1 MTKDR
6 QLYFIVTQNYCG
18 RQDIVFNRVTF
29 FQLDALSKSH
39 PYNPLWAQLGELYG
53 ALGFPVKI
61 AKTVVTSGA
70 KKLELLNRILS
81 SLTYFIRCSEVEKW
95 VIEGQDSTEAQL
107 NAATVQQS
115 TNMPGTPLF
124 DKRVQPSH
132 SSFARHFLS
141 GHDVMTVFDS
151 RVDHGVEIG
160 RELEVESGNKCSD
173 NTATKSPLPFESS
186 SLESVSGSVERDC
199 YGAQISVQLGQS
211 GAGSESIRNLRKDV
225 HLSVPHV
232 GGMRRTASFMKNL
245 DSTST
250 VMELE
255 HSNPKSSTRTGRL
268 YPDLA
273 DLKLNIGD
281 ETPGARFSLD
291 CEDNSSLADPN
302 GVEVH
307 NMNSGHSFHYE
318 DVAQKV
324 SRLCRVPTSAI
335 LCHLQGEECVKQIQ
349 AKEALLPKRVEIE
362 RQRSCVN
369 TSPTIK
375 AKPNT
380 VSEGSN
386 TPSPSSGTVYC
397 EKTSIKNI
405 SKGGESALGRGD
417 VIFVIGD
424 NEKLIDI
431 KQSRKSESEQN
442 EKTNEKL
449 GHDASCDFYPCV
461 SRTPSPRA
469 SPVIACEESDN
480 SCKYAHHLCHSDIAL
495 SCLASDGKSS
505 VCKHGPG
512 SASKCELNVNMGVG
526 RCKFPEE
533 IIRVPTKEHKA
544 GQCTGHL
551 MSESCHRVITI
562 HPSVIELEDECG
574 GLKTNLSV
582 KNSIR
587 TSKPMSCSL
596 SLLSPLSRASTGKN
610 PLLLRRRHSDCICE
624 ISRYLK
630 DYHSVRFQF
639 ERCEGVLMNY
649 IQGRD
654 QKKSFLQT
662 DKRTDKIA
670 EARENFCLIEGPVVC
685 EKRRSVSKDN
695 LNSGCSDMVDRA
707 QEYCG
712 TCVKRG
718 EKHRSG
724 VDGYVSEGNAMFDDY
739 SNLSDDD
746 SLCDYTTSNRKA
758 EEEGVTS
765 TEQQQCETLLE
776 LPMPRLV

>member
-18 RQDIVFNRVTF
+18 RQNVVFNRVAF

-61 AKTVVTSGA
+61 AKTVVTSGT

-81 SLTYFIRCSEVEKW
+81 SLTYFIRCSEVEKHI
-95 VIEGQDSTEAQL
+95 IEGQDSTEAQL
-107 NAATVQQS
+107 NAAIVEQS
-115 TNMPGTPLF
+115 TNTPAAPLF

-160 RELEVESGNKCSD
+160 RELDVESGNKCSD
-173 NTATKSPLPFESS
+173 SMASESTLPFEGS
-186 SLESVSGSVERDC
+186 SLQSVGGNVERDC
-199 YGAQISVQLGQS
+199 SSAQISVQLGQS
-211 GAGSESIRNLRKDV
+211 GAGSEGVSNLRKDV

-232 GGMRRTASFMKNL
+232 GGMKRTASFMRKL

-273 DLKLNIGD
+273 DLKLDDGV
-281 ETPGARFSLD
+281 ETAGIKYSLH
-291 CEDNSSLADPN
+291 CEDDSSVADPN
-302 GVEVH
+302 AVEFH
-307 NMNSGHSFHYE
+307 NMNTDHSFHYE
-318 DVAQKV
+318 DLAQKV

-335 LCHLQGEECVKQIQ
+335 LCHLQGKDSVKQIQ
-349 AKEALLPKRVEIE
+349 AEEVLLPKRVESE
-362 RQRSCVN
+362 RQRSCVD
-369 TSPTIK
+369 TSPTF
-375 AKPNT
+375 KPKSNK
-380 VSEGSN
+380 VSEGSD
-386 TPSPSSGTVYC
+386 TPSQSSSTVYC
-397 EKTSIKNI
+397 EKTSVKNI
-405 SKGGESALGRGD
+405 STDGESVLGRGD

-424 NEKLIDI
+424 NERLIDI
-431 KQSRKSESEQN
+431 KQSRKSEIEQN

-449 GHDASCDFYPCV
+449 GYDTCCDFYPCV
-461 SRTPSPRA
+461 SRTPNPHA
-469 SPVIACEESDN
+469 SPVIACEESDYF
-480 SCKYAHHLCHSDIAL
+480 CKYAHHVCHSDTTLA
-495 SCLASDGKSS
+495 CLASDGKPS
-505 VCKHGPG
+505 VCKHESGL
-512 SASKCELNVNMGVG
+512 ASKYELNMNMGVVK
-526 RCKFPEE
+526 CKLQEE
-533 IIRVPTKEHKA
+533 IVRVPTKEQKA
-544 GQCTGHL
+544 RHRTDR
-551 MSESCHRVITI
+551 RVITI

-574 GLKTNLSV
+574 GLKTSLSV
-582 KNSIR
+582 KNSVR
-587 TSKPMSCSL
+587 TSRPMSCSL
-596 SLLSPLSRASTGKN
+596 SLLSPLSRASVGKN
-610 PLLLRRRHSDCICE
+610 PLPVRRRHSDCICE

-662 DKRTDKIA
+662 DERTDKVA

-685 EKRRSVSKDN
+685 EKRRSVNKDN
-695 LNSGCSDMVDRA
+695 LSFGCSDMVDRA
-707 QEYCG
+707 QEYCM
-712 TCVKRG
+712 CVRRG
-718 EKHRSG
+718 EKHHSYVG
-724 VDGYVSEGNAMFDDY
+724 GYVSEGNAMFDDY

-746 SLCDYTTSNRKA
+746 SLCENATSNRKG
-758 EEEGVTS
+758 EEDGITS
-765 TEQQQCETLLE
+765 TEQQQSETLLE

>member
-1 MTKDR
+1 MTRDR
-6 QLYFIVTQNYCG
+6 QLYFIVTQNYCS
-18 RQDIVFNRVTF
+18 RQYIVFNRVTF

-53 ALGFPVKI
+53 ALGFPVKV

-81 SLTYFIRCSEVEKW
+81 SLTYFIRCSEVEKRI
-95 VIEGQDSTEAQL
+95 IEGQDSTEAQL
-107 NAATVQQS
+107 NAATVQQP

-124 DKRVQPSH
+124 DKCVQPSH

-160 RELEVESGNKCSD
+160 RELEAESGNKCSD
-173 NTATKSPLPFESS
+173 NTATKSPLPFEVS
-186 SLESVSGSVERDC
+186 SLPSVGGSVEHNC
-199 YGAQISVQLGQS
+199 SSAQVSVQS
-211 GAGSESIRNLRKDV
+211 GAGSESMRNLRKDV

-232 GGMRRTASFMKNL
+232 GAMRRTASFMKNL
-245 DSTST
+245 DSASS

-255 HSNPKSSTRTGRL
+255 HSNPKSSMRTGRL

-273 DLKLNIGD
+273 DLKLDVGD
-281 ETPGARFSLD
+281 ETAGARFSLH
-291 CEDNSSLADPN
+291 CEDNSNVADPN
-302 GVEVH
+302 GVEVR
-307 NMNSGHSFHYE
+307 NMNSDHSFHYE
-318 DVAQKV
+318 DLAQKV

-349 AKEALLPKRVEIE
+349 SKEALLPKRVEIE

-369 TSPTIK
+369 ISPAIK
-375 AKPNT
+375 AKPTT
-380 VSEGSN
+380 VSERSD
-386 TPSPSSGTVYC
+386 TPSPSSSTVYC

-424 NEKLIDI
+424 NEQLIDI

-442 EKTNEKL
+442 EKTNKKL
-449 GHDASCDFYPCV
+449 GHDACCDFYPCV
-461 SRTPSPRA
+461 LRTPSPHA

-480 SCKYAHHLCHSDIAL
+480 SCKYPHHLCHSDTTL
-495 SCLASDGKSS
+495 SCGASDGMSS
-505 VCKHGPG
+505 VCKHEPDI
-512 SASKCELNVNMGVG
+512 ASKCELNVNMGVG
-526 RCKFPEE
+526 KCKFQEE
-533 IIRVPTKEHKA
+533 IVMVPTKEHKA
-544 GQCTGHL
+544 RHCTGNL
-551 MSESCHRVITI
+551 TSESCRRVITN

-582 KNSIR
+582 KNSVR

-596 SLLSPLSRASTGKN
+596 SLLSPLSRASIGKN

-654 QKKSFLQT
+654 QKKSFLQA
-662 DKRTDKIA
+662 DRRTDKVA

-685 EKRRSVSKDN
+685 EKRRSVNMDN
-695 LNSGCSDMVDRA
+695 LSFGCSDMVDRA
-707 QEYCG
+707 QDYCG
-712 TCVKRG
+712 TGVRRG
-718 EKHRSG
+718 EKHHNHVG
-724 VDGYVSEGNAMFDDY
+724 GYVSEGNAMFDDY

-746 SLCDYTTSNRKA
+746 SLCDNRTLNRKA

-776 LPMPRLV
+776 LPVPRLV

>member
-6 QLYFIVTQNYCG
+6 QRYLIVTQNSCG
-18 RQDIVFNRVTF
+18 IHDIVFNRVTF

-61 AKTVVTSGA
+61 AKTIVTSGA

-81 SLTYFIRCSEVEKW
+81 SLTYFIRCSEVEKRI
-95 VIEGQDSTEAQL
+95 IEEQDSTEAQL
-107 NAATVQQS
+107 NVATVQQS
-115 TNMPGTPLF
+115 TNTPGTPRF

-160 RELEVESGNKCSD
+160 RELEAESGNKCSD
-173 NTATKSPLPFESS
+173 NTATKNPLPFEASS
-186 SLESVSGSVERDC
+186 PQSVSGSLERDC
-199 YGAQISVQLGQS
+199 SSAQTFVQLGQS
-211 GAGSESIRNLRKDV
+211 GAGSESNRNLRKDV

-232 GGMRRTASFMKNL
+232 GGMRRTASFMKNI

-250 VMELE
+250 VMELGQ
-255 HSNPKSSTRTGRL
+255 SNPKSSMRTGRL

-273 DLKLNIGD
+273 DLNLGVGD
-281 ETPGARFSLD
+281 EIAGARFSLD
-291 CEDNSSLADPN
+291 CEDNSSVADPN

-307 NMNSGHSFHYE
+307 TMNSDRSFHYE
-318 DVAQKV
+318 DLAQKV

-335 LCHLQGEECVKQIQ
+335 LCHLQGKESVKQMQ
-349 AKEALLPKRVEIE
+349 ATEVLLPKRMEIE

-380 VSEGSN
+380 VSKGSD
-386 TPSPSSGTVYC
+386 TPSPSSSTVYC

-405 SKGGESALGRGD
+405 SKSGESALARGD

-424 NEKLIDI
+424 NEQLIDI

-449 GHDASCDFYPCV
+449 GHDACRDFYPCV
-461 SRTPSPRA
+461 SRTPSPHV

-480 SCKYAHHLCHSDIAL
+480 SCKYAHHLCHSDTAL
-495 SCLASDGKSS
+495 SCVASDGRSS

-512 SASKCELNVNMGVG
+512 LASKCELNVNMGVG
-526 RCKFPEE
+526 KCKFQEE
-533 IIRVPTKEHKA
+533 IVRVPTKEQKA
-544 GQCTGHL
+544 QHCTGHL
-551 MSESCHRVITI
+551 TGESCRRVITI

-574 GLKTNLSV
+574 GLNTNLSV

-596 SLLSPLSRASTGKN
+596 NLLSPLSRASIGKN

-662 DKRTDKIA
+662 DKRTEKVA
-670 EARENFCLIEGPVVC
+670 EARENFCLIEGPVVY
-685 EKRRSVSKDN
+685 EKSRSVNKNN
-695 LNSGCSDMVDRA
+695 LSFGCSDMVDRA

-712 TCVKRG
+712 TCVRRG
-718 EKHRSG
+718 EKHHNRVG
-724 VDGYVSEGNAMFDDY
+724 GYVSEGNAMFDDY

-746 SLCDYTTSNRKA
+746 SLCDSTTSNRKA

>member
-1 MTKDR
+1 M
-6 QLYFIVTQNYCG
+6 
-18 RQDIVFNRVTF
+18 
-29 FQLDALSKSH
+29 
-39 PYNPLWAQLGELYG
+39 WAQLGELYG

-81 SLTYFIRCSEVEKW
+81 SLTYFIRCSEVEKRI
-95 VIEGQDSTEAQL
+95 IEGQDSTEAQL

-115 TNMPGTPLF
+115 TNTPGTPLF

-160 RELEVESGNKCSD
+160 RELEAESGNKCGD
-173 NTATKSPLPFESS
+173 NTATKSPLPFEAS
-186 SLESVSGSVERDC
+186 SLQSVGGSVEHDC
-199 YGAQISVQLGQS
+199 SSAQMSVQLGQS
-211 GAGSESIRNLRKDV
+211 GAGSESIRNFRKDV

-232 GGMRRTASFMKNL
+232 GGMRRTASCMKNL

-255 HSNPKSSTRTGRL
+255 QSNPKSSMRTGQL

-273 DLKLNIGD
+273 GLNLDVGD
-281 ETPGARFSLD
+281 ETAGARFSLD
-291 CEDNSSLADPN
+291 CENNSSVADPN

-307 NMNSGHSFHYE
+307 NMNSDNSFHYE
-318 DVAQKV
+318 DLAQKV

-335 LCHLQGEECVKQIQ
+335 LCHLQDKECVKQMQ
-349 AKEALLPKRVEIE
+349 AKEVPLPKCVEIE

-369 TSPTIK
+369 TSPSIK

-380 VSEGSN
+380 VSEGPN
-386 TPSPSSGTVYC
+386 TPSPSSSTVYC

-424 NEKLIDI
+424 NEQLIDI

-449 GHDASCDFYPCV
+449 GQDACCDFYPCV
-461 SRTPSPRA
+461 SRTPSPHA
-469 SPVIACEESDN
+469 SPIVACEESGN
-480 SCKYAHHLCHSDIAL
+480 SCKYAHHLCHSDVAGL
-495 SCLASDGKSS
+495 
-505 VCKHGPG
+505 
-512 SASKCELNVNMGVG
+512 ASKCELNVNMDVG
-526 RCKFPEE
+526 KCKFQEE
-533 IIRVPTKEHKA
+533 IVRVPTKEHKA
-544 GQCTGHL
+544 RHCTGHL
-551 MSESCHRVITI
+551 TSESCRRVITI

-587 TSKPMSCSL
+587 TSKPLSSSL

-662 DKRTDKIA
+662 DKRTDKVA

-685 EKRRSVSKDN
+685 EKRRSVNKDN
-695 LNSGCSDMVDRA
+695 LSVGCSDTVDRA

-712 TCVKRG
+712 TYVRRG
-718 EKHRSG
+718 EKHHNHVG
-724 VDGYVSEGNAMFDDY
+724 GYVSEGNAMFDNY

-746 SLCDYTTSNRKA
+746 SLCDNTTSNRKA